1 MNEVYGISPNLGV
14 SARELGLLLS
24 LFGFHHG
31 RFLARFPRPW
41 VRALLDSLNGAS
53 DVERKRFTT
62 LLKSR
67 EALFLSLGEPYNAAQ
82 TWMQNAL
89 QLLDRSVIDG
99 LVTEDTVCQEHIYS
113 IDDFANS
120 RVPDS
125 AGIRTFATAENLL
138 KALRP
143 VILTGSEIVLVDR
156 YMCMASPRYQAFLR
170 HLATIAFSSGK
181 TYRVFSDAE
190 HFMIKE
196 ALPSQ
201 SLRCFSDGFADDC
214 EFFFYTR
221 DNPSDMHGR
230 YAFNVHG
237 GVKYDKGF
245 GVEKDVEVDIEVM
258 SETTHSQYFEL
269 YAGLIKN
276 SVPVWHASAHVG
288 ACAAR

>member
-1 MNEVYGISPNLGV
+1 MNEIYGISPNLGV
-14 SARELGLLLS
+14 SARELGLLLN
-24 LFGFHHG
+24 LFGFRHG

-41 VRALLDSLNGAS
+41 IRALLDSLNGAS

-67 EALFLSLGEPYNAAQ
+67 EALFLSLAEPYDPAQ
-82 TWMQNAL
+82 TWIQNAL
-89 QLLDRSVIDG
+89 HLLDRGVING
-99 LVTEDTVCQEHIYS
+99 LVTEDAVCNQHVYS
-113 IDDFANS
+113 VDDFASS

-125 AGIRTFATAENLL
+125 AGIRTSATAENLI
-138 KALRP
+138 KFMRP

-156 YMCMASPRYQAFLR
+156 YLCMGSPRYQAFLCR
-170 HLATIAFSSGK
+170 LATIALSSGK
-181 TYRVFSDAE
+181 TYRIFSDAE

-196 ALPSQ
+196 SLSSQ
-201 SLRCFSDGFADDC
+201 SLRCFSDGLADGC
-214 EFFFYTR
+214 EFFFYTP
-221 DNPSDMHGR
+221 DDPSNMHGR

-269 YAGLIKN
+269 YASLIKT
-276 SVPVWHASAHVG
+276 STPVWHASVRAGTGV
-288 ACAAR
+288 AR